1 MLNLY
6 LRSFIVLALLFGL
19 LFAIGMGVIT
29 YADLP
34 VVVAVAF
41 ALGILLLQY
50 ALGPTIIQFIYKI
63 EWREVSDVD
72 PQMARFTERATA

>member
-1 MLNLY
+1 MVNLF

-34 VVVAVAF
+34 VVVAVIFAF
-41 ALGILLLQY
+41 AILALQFL
-50 ALGPTIIQFIYKI
+50 LGPTIIQWIYKI
-63 EWREVSDVD
+63 EWREVKHV
-72 PQMARFTERATA
+72 